1 MYFPKFAIVG
11 ILAVAALA
19 VVPFFFFFRLLLFF
33 MIVRLLAKVVK
44 KKHFRRHYAHHH
56 HFDNRPEPLEAG
68 DMRFFARRFEKQY
81 RYEDTPRY
89 SEKDLV

>member
-11 ILAVAALA
+11 VLAVAALA
-19 VVPFFFFFRLLLFF
+19 VVPFFFFRLLLFF
-33 MIVRLLAKVVK
+33 MIVRLIAKVIRK
-44 KKHFRRHYAHHH
+44 NHFRRHYAYHH

-81 RYEDTPRY
+81 QYEDRPRY
-89 SEKDLV
+89 SDKDLV